1 MLLEH
6 VKHAVNV
13 AVQNY
18 NQQSMRIRRGGNIID
33 TISRC
38 ISIRIDYNPTEYANA
53 ICRHG

>member
-13 AVQNY
+13 AVQNN

-33 TISRC
+33 TIIRC
-38 ISIRIDYNPTEYANA
+38 ISIRIDYNPTEYTNA